1 MRKINQSKSIE
12 KDGKESQIIII
23 SKSRLS
29 SAKENYNYMTIQEGE
44 LKVKLKIK
52 YEPINRLNINK
63 AIASVKNSMLKH
75 SKSHSRLIKKKENI
89 KILDDSISENQSKN
103 KILKKMNNQPNIE
116 YETTKSL
123 KIKTNENNKDKL
135 ELENEDK
142 DKEFEIIKNPIN
154 VSEINNND
162 IKYEDNLININDR
175 NILNRNNMGSK
186 NKILSQNF
194 FSKTVDK
201 NLKIKTIKII
211 DSNEIKLFNTHI
223 INEEEKKIENNDKTK
238 QSEKTAKSFMG
249 SVIALKSKYE
259 ANYLQTENGF
269 EEKSGN
275 NSIKSNNDLIADN
288 KIKKKEEKKN
298 EDEDYVDVVEDDDSD
313 EVEGEIDE
321 KIKDDNI
328 KEINN
333 AVYFMSNNNNLTNLN
348 NKENQENIQKV
359 KNEVN
364 NMSQDRNDNKRIS
377 CILINQNNNN
387 VYKMCYICEH
397 TFNILRFFVAECNEH
412 FICKKCAKIYYEEVI
427 EDGVKDLLCP
437 ILTCKAP
444 IITYKLK
451 DIISQ
456 EHFKRLNYK
465 YEDNSN
471 NDKNNNNNNNDDKVT
486 NKFFFAK
493 LRTNLNEE
501 KMKLYTQKHVIDIN
515 TNKSFFDYNK
525 GKDGYCPF
533 CYEKSLF
540 SKINAKFY
548 KCLNCLRK
556 ICKYC
561 FKEFKE
567 GHIDIKDNEHCKV
580 YYRIGKNEKKILII
594 LIFLRQLFMVF
605 ASFFLVFPGSF
616 FYFKQLFF
624 QLLNVK
630 QNKYFFKYIIGY
642 FSAIIC
648 FVISCPFIFLL
659 FPYFPSIMAL
669 SDF

>member
-1 MRKINQSKSIE
+1 MRKRNQNQSIE

-29 SAKENYNYMTIQEGE
+29 SAKENLNYMTIQEGE

-63 AIASVKNSMLKH
+63 AIASVKNIMLKH
-75 SKSHSRLIKKKENI
+75 SKSQARLIKKKENI
-89 KILDDSISENQSKN
+89 KFLDDSISENQSKN

-123 KIKTNENNKDKL
+123 KIKSSENNKEKL
-135 ELENEDK
+135 ELEND
-142 DKEFEIIKNPIN
+142 DKEFEINTKPIN
-154 VSEINNND
+154 VSEIHNND
-162 IKYEDNLININDR
+162 INNEDNLINIDDR
-175 NILNRNNMGSK
+175 NILNRNSIESK
-186 NKILSQNF
+186 NKFLSQNF

-211 DSNEIKLFNTHI
+211 DSKEIKFFNTHM
-223 INEEEKKIENNDKTK
+223 INEEEKKIGNNDKTK
-238 QSEKTAKSFMG
+238 QSEKTTKSVVG

-259 ANYLQTENGF
+259 TNYLQTENGF

-275 NSIKSNNDLIADN
+275 NSIKSNNDLIIDN
-288 KIKKKEEKKN
+288 KSKKKEEKKN
-298 EDEDYVDVVEDDDSD
+298 EDEDYVDVVENDDSD

-328 KEINN
+328 REINN
-333 AVYFMSNNNNLTNLN
+333 AVYFMNNINNLTNLN
-348 NKENQENIQKV
+348 NKEIQENIQKV
-359 KNEVN
+359 KNEVDN
-364 NMSQDRNDNKRIS
+364 TSQDRNDNKGIN
-377 CILINQNNNN
+377 CIYLNQNNNN
-387 VYKMCYICEH
+387 IYKMCYICEH
-397 TFNILRFFVAECNEH
+397 TYNILRFFVAECNEH
-412 FICKKCAKIYYEEVI
+412 FICKKCAKIYYEDVI
-427 EDGVKDLLCP
+427 EDGVKDFFCP
-437 ILTCKAP
+437 ILNCKAP
-444 IITYKLK
+444 MITSKLK

-465 YEDNSN
+465 CGDNSN
-471 NDKNNNNNNNDDKVT
+471 HDKNNNNDDKVT

-501 KMKLYTQKHVIDIN
+501 KMTLYTKKHVIDIN
-515 TNKSFFDYNK
+515 SNKSFFDYNK

-567 GHIDIKDNEHCKV
+567 GHIDIKDNQHCKV
-580 YYRIGKNEKKILII
+580 YYRIEENEKKILII
-594 LIFLRQLFMVF
+594 LLFLRQLFMVF

-616 FYFKQLFF
+616 FYYKQLFF

-648 FVISCPFIFLL
+648 FVISFPFIFLL